1 MEITTYGL
9 DLAKSVMQLHW
20 VDMETGEIHRKQL
33 KRRRLLEFFANRQPG
48 VIAMEACGSAHY
60 WARELLKL
68 GHEVRLIA
76 AQFVRPFVK
85 TNKNDAADAAA
96 IWETVQRPDMRF
108 VAVKTEEQQSVLA
121 LHRMRSQLIKVRT
134 MQMNQIR
141 GLLYEF
147 GADLPQGRQ
156 RGLKE
161 VPDALANLESSIS
174 PMMLD
179 TIRQQLKR
187 LEEMDKDIAEI
198 EKRLTL
204 WKKDQEAVTRLMA
217 IPGVGLL
224 TATAIIA
231 TVGDMKSFRSGREFA
246 AFLGLVPRQSGTGG
260 KVRLLGIS
268 KRGDT
273 YLRSLLTHGAR
284 AVVNFQIKNRNP
296 WIDKLLSRRPH
307 NVAVV
312 AVANKMARAI
322 WALLVKNSEYV
333 ASHAMSAASIL

>member
-1 MEITTYGL
+1 MQITTYGL
-9 DLAKSVMQLHW
+9 DLAKKVMQLHW
-20 VDMETGEIHRKQL
+20 VDMETGEIHRKQM
-33 KRRRLLEFFANRQPG
+33 KRRALLEFFVNRQPG
-48 VIAMEACGSAHY
+48 IVAMEACGSAHY
-60 WARELLKL
+60 WGRELRKL
-68 GHEVRLIA
+68 GHEVRLVA

-108 VAVKTEEQQSVLA
+108 VAVKSEEQQSVLS
-121 LHRMRSQLIKVRT
+121 LHRIREQLIKVRT
-134 MQMNQIR
+134 MQVNQIR

-156 RGLKE
+156 KGLKE
-161 VPDALANLESSIS
+161 VPDALADLEESLS
-174 PMMLD
+174 PMFLD
-179 TIRQQLKR
+179 TVRQQLKR
-187 LEEMDKDIAEI
+187 LEQMDKDIADI

-268 KRGDT
+268 KRGDS
-273 YLRSLLTHGAR
+273 YLRKLLTHGAR
-284 AVVNFQIKNRNP
+284 AVVNFQINNRNP
-296 WIDKLLSRRPH
+296 WMDKLLCRRPH
-307 NVAVV
+307 NVVVV
-312 AVANKMARAI
+312 AQANKMARTI
-322 WALLVKNSEYV
+322 WALLVKNTEYV
-333 ASHAMSAASIL
+333 ASHTMNAASIS

>member
-134 MQMNQIR
+134 MQVNQIR

-161 VPDALANLESSIS
+161 VPDALTNLENSIS

-307 NVAVV
+307 NVTVV
-312 AVANKMARAI
+312 ALANKMARTI
-322 WALLVKNSEYV
+322 WALLVKNTEYV
-333 ASHAMSAASIL
+333 ASHTMNAASIS

>member
-134 MQMNQIR
+134 MQVNQIR

-161 VPDALANLESSIS
+161 VPNALADLENSIS

-307 NVAVV
+307 NVTVV
-312 AVANKMARAI
+312 ALANKMARTI
-322 WALLVKNSEYV
+322 WALLVKNTEYV
-333 ASHAMSAASIL
+333 ASHTMNAASIS

>member
-161 VPDALANLESSIS
+161 VPDALTNLENSIS

-307 NVAVV
+307 NVTVV
-312 AVANKMARAI
+312 ALANKMARTI
-322 WALLVKNSEYV
+322 WALLVKNTEYV
-333 ASHAMSAASIL
+333 ASHTMNAASIS

>member
-20 VDMETGEIHRKQL
+20 VDMLTGEIHRKQL
-33 KRRRLLEFFANRQPG
+33 KRRALLEFFANRQPG

-307 NVAVV
+307 NVTVV
-312 AVANKMARAI
+312 ALANKMARTI
-322 WALLVKNSEYV
+322 WALLVKNTEYV
-333 ASHAMSAASIL
+333 ASHTMNAASIS

>member
-48 VIAMEACGSAHY
+48 VVAMEACGSAHY

-134 MQMNQIR
+134 MQVNQIR

-161 VPDALANLESSIS
+161 VPDALTNLENSIS

-187 LEEMDKDIAEI
+187 LEEMDKDIADI

-307 NVAVV
+307 NVTVV
-312 AVANKMARAI
+312 ALANKMARTI
-322 WALLVKNSEYV
+322 WALL
-333 ASHAMSAASIL
+333 AARRF

>member
-1 MEITTYGL
+1 M
-9 DLAKSVMQLHW
+9 
-20 VDMETGEIHRKQL
+20 
-33 KRRRLLEFFANRQPG
+33 
-48 VIAMEACGSAHY
+48 IAP
-60 WARELLKL
+60 
-68 GHEVRLIA
+68 
-76 AQFVRPFVK
+76 QFVRPFVK

-96 IWETVQRPDMRF
+96 IWEAVQRPDMRF
-108 VAVKTEEQQSVLA
+108 VAVKSEEQQSVLT
-121 LHRMRSQLIKVRT
+121 LHRIRAQLIKIRT
-134 MQMNQIR
+134 MQVNQIR

-161 VPDALANLESSIS
+161 VPDALANLENAIS

-187 LEEMDKDIAEI
+187 LDEMDKDIADI

-224 TATAIIA
+224 TATVVIA

-268 KRGDT
+268 KRGDA
-273 YLRSLLTHGAR
+273 YLRSLLVHGAR
-284 AVVNFQIKNRNP
+284 VVVNFQIKNRNP

-307 NVAVV
+307 NVTVV
-312 AVANKMARAI
+312 AQANKMARTI
-322 WALLVKNSEYV
+322 WALLARDRKYDAHYPATKAV
-333 ASHAMSAASIL
+333 A

>member
-224 TATAIIA
+224 TATATIA

-246 AFLGLVPRQSGTGG
+246 AFLGLVPRQRVGRVARSDYWGSANGETP
-260 KVRLLGIS
+260 IS
-268 KRGDT
+268 D
-273 YLRSLLTHGAR
+273 LC
-284 AVVNFQIKNRNP
+284 
-296 WIDKLLSRRPH
+296 
-307 NVAVV
+307 
-312 AVANKMARAI
+312 
-322 WALLVKNSEYV
+322 
-333 ASHAMSAASIL
+333 

>member
-48 VIAMEACGSAHY
+48 VVAMEACGSAHY

-121 LHRMRSQLIKVRT
+121 LHRMLSQLIKVRT
-134 MQMNQIR
+134 MQVNQIR

-161 VPDALANLESSIS
+161 VPDALTNLENSIS

-224 TATAIIA
+224 TATTIIA

-307 NVAVV
+307 NVTVV
-312 AVANKMARAI
+312 ALANKMARTI
-322 WALLVKNSEYV
+322 WALLVKNTEYV
-333 ASHAMSAASIL
+333 ASHTMNAASIS

>member
-20 VDMETGEIHRKQL
+20 VDMLTGEIHRKQL
-33 KRRRLLEFFANRQPG
+33 KRRALLEFFANRQPG

-268 KRGDT
+268 KRGDV
-273 YLRSLLTHGAR
+273 YLRTLLTHGAR
-284 AVVNFQIKNRNP
+284 VVVNFQIKNRNP

-312 AVANKMARAI
+312 AVANKMARTI
-322 WALLVKNSEYV
+322 WALLVRDTEYD
-333 ASHAMSAASIL
+333 ANHTAIKAAA

>member
-20 VDMETGEIHRKQL
+20 VDMLTGEIHRKQL
-33 KRRRLLEFFANRQPG
+33 KRRALLEFFANRQPG

-161 VPDALANLESSIS
+161 VPDALANLENSIS

-224 TATAIIA
+224 TATTIIA

-307 NVAVV
+307 NVTVV
-312 AVANKMARAI
+312 ALANKMARTI
-322 WALLVKNSEYV
+322 WALLVKNTEYV
-333 ASHAMSAASIL
+333 ASHTMNAASIS